1 MCLPVTIYSCVP
13 IDSFPPIL
21 FLEKHEMICMDKKVS
36 PVVVP
41 NSFFTSGAG
50 KCLMGAFPPYLWATK
65 PVLLTVKHIYQ

>member
-13 IDSFPPIL
+13 IDVPPIL

-50 KCLMGAFPPYLWATK
+50 KCLISAFSPYLWATK